1 MKKFIVILI
10 ISSLANFAQAQ
21 TVGTIRGKLIDST
34 NKQSLKDATVT
45 VLDARDSTLE
55 VFGLAAADGSFSITN
70 ITLGK
75 MLVQVKFQGYEP
87 FERTITFT
95 KENATVNLGNIYLRV
110 AAKSLSWML
119 KL

>member
-34 NKQSLKDATVT
+34 NKQSLKDATIT

-55 VFGLAAADGSFSITN
+55 VFGLAAADSASAAAAALAPAGRPQQRICAAYLSPAST
-70 ITLGK
+70 TPLPH
-75 MLVQVKFQGYEP
+75 LLPSLLQSS
-87 FERTITFT
+87 T
-95 KENATVNLGNIYLRV
+95 KIGRAHV
-110 AAKSLSWML
+110 
-119 KL
+119 